1 MERFLLQIGIMKK
14 IFIILIAIALI
25 AISFFV
31 YEKNENDENADME
44 HFAKAIA
51 DESDKD
57 FETAASI
64 FIEKI
69 KNDQTV
75 NGWFEENLP
84 SDDSVFSYLRLH
96 YFDQVEFLNDYTTTF
111 ALCDNE
117 TYIKLDDDTEVL
129 CNDWFVNLLNSN
141 DKTVVNDNLILVDDP
156 TTDTYYLIAI
166 DFPDNHS
173 IFLEFYKDKNL
184 DRFTTDNLK
193 NYSFCIYKNNILDYK
208 FGSYLYPNSFKN
220 FISQEDG
227 IHKGNR
233 YKHLILNDLNLNKT
247 VVVTIEYERWL
258 RFVAPFSIIF
268 FALLLSYFLYI
279 YFYEGRTYFR
289 KSFHGKMQITILLTL
304 AFSFFIVG
312 LVSFLFLNNNIKKK
326 TEITQY
332 KQANI
337 IRNRL
342 ETTILEENSLTNNE
356 YLHTL
361 AETFICD
368 INIYDLDGNLINST
382 LGDHAHEGDY
392 QTINKN
398 AYKTI
403 CGEGAGYLMQIE
415 LYGDEKCSSYY
426 FPILDKN
433 NEIIAVLNVPYFDSD
448 SEYDDRIS
456 NFILNYIN
464 IIIVLL
470 CISSFIMVLI
480 TRKTLKPLKIIE
492 EQMAK
497 TSFGV
502 TNEPI
507 EWNSRDEI
515 GALIQQ
521 YNKMLVQLENAANQL
536 ARNERENAWREMAR
550 QVAHEIKNP
559 LTPMR
564 LNIEYLQMLGERKD
578 PNFESNFKE
587 TLSSLLEQI
596 DTLSKIATAFSN
608 YAKLPEN
615 TPTTFD
621 LSELLKSIIKLYD
634 VEKNIS
640 ITLSYNEKEQ
650 WLLFADK
657 NNLGRVIGNIIK
669 NGIQAIGNE
678 TGHIEVTLNKL
689 GERYKITISDDGC
702 GIKDED
708 KAKIFFP
715 NFTTKSSG
723 MGVGLSVSQNIVQAM
738 GGNISFSSKVGIGT
752 VFTIDIPILKEM

>member
-1 MERFLLQIGIMKK
+1 MKK

-25 AISFFV
+25 ATSIFV
-31 YEKNENDENADME
+31 YEKNESDENADME
-44 HFAKAIA
+44 RFAEVIA
-51 DESDKD
+51 DESDYD
-57 FETAASI
+57 FESAATI

-69 KNDQTV
+69 KNDQNV
-75 NGWFEENLP
+75 NGWFENTIP
-84 SDDSVFSYLRLH
+84 SDDSIFNYLKIQ
-96 YFDQVEFLNDYTTTF
+96 YFNQIELLKDYTTSF
-111 ALCDNE
+111 AVCDNE
-117 TYIKLDDDTEVL
+117 TLIKLDDDTEVI
-129 CNDWFVNLLNSN
+129 CNDWFVNLLDKN
-141 DKTVVNDNLILVDDP
+141 DKTVINDNLVLVDDP

-166 DFPDNHS
+166 DFPGNHS
-173 IFLEFYKDKNL
+173 IFLEFYKDKNIN
-184 DRFTTDNLK
+184 RFATDNLK
-193 NYSFCIYKNNILDYK
+193 NYSFSIYKNNILDYK
-208 FGSYLYPNSFKN
+208 FGNYLYPNSLKN
-220 FISQEDG
+220 FISQDDG

-233 YKHLILNDLNLNKT
+233 YKHLILNVLNHNKT

-268 FALLLSYFLYI
+268 FALLLSYFLYL
-279 YFYEGRTYFR
+279 YFYEGRTYFH

-304 AFSFFIVG
+304 TLSFFIVG
-312 LVSFLFLNNNIKKK
+312 FVSFLFLNNNIKKK

-342 ETTILEENSLTNNE
+342 ETTILDENSLTNNE
-356 YLHTL
+356 YLHGL
-361 AETFICD
+361 AEIFICD

-392 QTINKN
+392 QTINDN

-403 CGEGAGYLMQIE
+403 CGEGAGYLMQTE
-415 LYGDEKCSSYY
+415 FYGDEKCSSYY

-433 NEIIAVLNVPYFDSD
+433 NELIAVLNVPYFNSD

-456 NFILNYIN
+456 NFIINYIN
-464 IIIVLL
+464 IIIILL
-470 CISSFIMVLI
+470 CITSIIMILI

-492 EQMAK
+492 EQMGK
-497 TSFGV
+497 INLEGN
-502 TNEPI
+502 NEPI
-507 EWNSRDEI
+507 NFEGHDEI
-515 GALIQQ
+515 GALVQQ
-521 YNKMLVQLENAANQL
+521 YNNMCQQLEIAANKL

-564 LNIEYLQMLGERKD
+564 LNIEYLQMLWERKD
-578 PNFESNFKE
+578 PNFEANFKE
-587 TLSSLLEQI
+587 TLNSLLEQI
-596 DTLSKIATAFSN
+596 ETLSKIATAFSN

-615 TPTTFD
+615 TPISFD
-621 LSELLKSIIKLYD
+621 LSELLKSTIKLYD

-640 ITLSYNEKEQ
+640 ITLIYNEKEE
-650 WLLFADK
+650 WPLFADR
-657 NNLGRVIGNIIK
+657 NNLGRVFGNIIK
-669 NGIQAIGNE
+669 NAIQAIGSE
-678 TGHIEVTLNKL
+678 KGHIEVTLNKL
-689 GERYKITISDDGC
+689 GERYKVQISDNGC

-708 KAKIFFP
+708 KNKVFFP

-738 GGNISFSSKVGIGT
+738 GGNITFSSKVGIGT
-752 VFTIDIPILKEM
+752 VFTIDIPILKEK

>member
-1 MERFLLQIGIMKK
+1 MKK

-25 AISFFV
+25 AVSFFV
-31 YEKNENDENADME
+31 YEKNERDENADME
-44 HFAKAIA
+44 QFAKVIA

-57 FETAASI
+57 FETAACI
-64 FIEKI
+64 FIEKL
-69 KNDQTV
+69 KNDSTV
-75 NGWFEENLP
+75 NSWFEKNIP
-84 SDDSVFSYLRLH
+84 SDDSIFNYLNSK
-96 YFDQVEFLNDYTTTF
+96 YFDKIELLNDYAITF
-111 ALCDNE
+111 ALCDNN
-117 TYIKLDDDTEVL
+117 TYINIDGDDEVL
-129 CNDWFVNLLNSN
+129 CNDWFVNLIDAN
-141 DKTVVNDNLILVDDP
+141 DKTVINDNLFQVDDP
-156 TTDTYYLIAI
+156 TTDTYYLISV
-166 DFPDNHS
+166 DFPQNHS
-173 IFLEFYKDKNL
+173 IYLEFYKDKNIN
-184 DRFTTDNLK
+184 RFATDNLR
-193 NYSFCIYKNNILDYK
+193 NYSFSIYKNNILDYK
-208 FGSYLYPNSFKN
+208 FGNYLYPNSLKN
-220 FISQEDG
+220 FIAQDDG

-233 YKHLILNDLNLNKT
+233 YKHLILNDLNHNKT
-247 VVVTIEYERWL
+247 IVVTIEYERWL

-289 KSFHGKMQITILLTL
+289 NSFHGKMQTTILLTL
-304 AFSFFIVG
+304 AFSFFVVG
-312 LVSFLFLNNNIKKK
+312 FVSFLFLNNNIKKK
-326 TEITQY
+326 TEISQY

-342 ETTILEENSLTNNE
+342 ETNILDENSLTNNE
-356 YLHTL
+356 YLVNL

-368 INIYDLDGNLINST
+368 IKIYDLDGNLINST
-382 LGDHAHEGDY
+382 LSYHSHVDDY
-392 QTINKN
+392 QSINEE
-398 AYKTI
+398 AYDI
-403 CGEGAGYLMQIE
+403 IYYEGAGYYMQKEI
-415 LYGDEKCSSYY
+415 YGDEKCSSYY

-433 NEIIAVLNVPYFDSD
+433 NELIAILNVPYFDSD

-456 NFILNYIN
+456 SFILNYIN

-470 CISSFIMVLI
+470 CITSIIMILI

-492 EQMAK
+492 EQMSK
-497 TSFGV
+497 TTFGV

-507 EWNSRDEI
+507 KWDSRDEI

-521 YNKMLVQLENAANQL
+521 YNKMLDQLENTANQL

-564 LNIEYLQMLGERKD
+564 LNIEYLQMLWERKD
-578 PNFESNFKE
+578 PDFEANFKE

-621 LSELLKSIIKLYD
+621 LSELLKSTIKLYD

-640 ITLSYNEKEQ
+640 ISLIYNEKEE
-650 WLLFADK
+650 WPLFADR
-657 NNLGRVIGNIIK
+657 NNLGRVFGNIIK
-669 NGIQAIGNE
+669 NGIQAIGTE
-678 TGHIEVTLNKL
+678 TGHIEVILNKL
-689 GERYKITISDDGC
+689 GERYKIQISDSGC
-702 GIKDED
+702 GIKEED

-738 GGNISFSSKVGIGT
+738 GGNITFSSKEGIGT

>member
-1 MERFLLQIGIMKK
+1 MKK

-25 AISFFV
+25 AVSFFV
-31 YEKNENDENADME
+31 YEKNESDENADME
-44 HFAKAIA
+44 HFAKVIA

-69 KNDQTV
+69 KTDQTV
-75 NGWFEENLP
+75 NGWFAENLP
-84 SDDSVFSYLRLH
+84 SDDSIFSYIRLN
-96 YFDQVEFLNDYTTTF
+96 YFNSIDLLKDYTTTF

-129 CNDWFVNLLNSN
+129 CNNWFLNLLEAN
-141 DKTVVNDNLILVDDP
+141 DKTVINDNLILVDDP
-156 TTDTYYLIAI
+156 TTDTYYLVAI
-166 DFPDNHS
+166 DFPGNHS
-173 IFLEFYKDKNL
+173 IFFEFYKDKNINK
-184 DRFTTDNLK
+184 FVTDNLK
-193 NYSFCIYKNNILDYK
+193 NYSFSIYKNNILDYK
-208 FGSYLYPNSFKN
+208 FGNYLYPNNLKN
-220 FISQEDG
+220 FISQENG

-233 YKHLILNDLNLNKT
+233 YKHIILNDLNHNKT

-268 FALLLSYFLYI
+268 FALLLSYFLYS
-279 YFYEGRTYFR
+279 YFYEGRSYFR

-342 ETTILEENSLTNNE
+342 ETTILEENSLMNNN

-368 INIYDLDGNLINST
+368 INIYDLDGNLVNST

-392 QTINKN
+392 QTINEI

-403 CGEGAGYLMQIE
+403 CEEGAGYLMQTE
-415 LYGDEKCSSYY
+415 LYGVEKCNSYY
-426 FPILDKN
+426 FPILDNN
-433 NEIIAVLNVPYFDSD
+433 NELIAVLNVPYFDSD

-470 CISSFIMVLI
+470 CISSIITILI

-497 TSFGV
+497 TNFGIP
-502 TNEPI
+502 NEPI

-521 YNKMLVQLENAANQL
+521 YNKMLDQLENAANQL

-564 LNIEYLQMLGERKD
+564 LNIEYLQMLWERKD
-578 PNFESNFKE
+578 PNFEANFKE
-587 TLSSLLEQI
+587 TLASLLEQI
-596 DTLSKIATAFSN
+596 ETLSKIATAFSN

-621 LSELLKSIIKLYD
+621 LSELLKSTIKLYD

-640 ITLSYNEKEQ
+640 ITLIYNEKEQ
-650 WLLFADK
+650 WSLFADK
-657 NNLGRVIGNIIK
+657 NNLGRVFGNIIK

-678 TGHIEVTLNKL
+678 TGHIEVTLSRL
-689 GERYKITISDDGC
+689 GERYKIKISDDGC
-702 GIKDED
+702 GIKEED

-738 GGNISFSSKVGIGT
+738 GGNITFLSNVGIGT

>member
-1 MERFLLQIGIMKK
+1 MKK

-25 AISFFV
+25 AVSIFV
-31 YEKNENDENADME
+31 YEKNESDENADME
-44 HFAKAIA
+44 QFAEVIA
-51 DESDKD
+51 DESDYD
-57 FETAASI
+57 FESAATI

-75 NGWFEENLP
+75 NGWFENNIP
-84 SDDSVFSYLRLH
+84 SDDSIFSYLKTH
-96 YFDQVEFLNDYTTTF
+96 YFNKIELLKDYTITF
-111 ALCDNE
+111 AVCDNE
-117 TYIKLDDDTEVL
+117 TFIKLDDDTEVL
-129 CNDWFVNLLNSN
+129 CNDWFVNLLNKN
-141 DKTVVNDNLILVDDP
+141 DKTVINDNLFLVDDP
-156 TTDTYYLIAI
+156 TTDTYYLISV
-166 DFPDNHS
+166 DFPGNHS
-173 IFLEFYKDKNL
+173 IFLEFYKDKNINNYA
-184 DRFTTDNLK
+184 TDNLK
-193 NYSFCIYKNNILDYK
+193 NYSFSIYKNNILDYK
-208 FGSYLYPNSFKN
+208 FGNYLYPNSLKN
-220 FISQEDG
+220 FISQDDG
-227 IHKGNR
+227 IHKGDR
-233 YKHLILNDLNLNKT
+233 YKHLIINNINHHKT
-247 VVVTIEYERWL
+247 IIVTIEYERWL

-304 AFSFFIVG
+304 TLSFCIVG
-312 LVSFLFLNNNIKKK
+312 FVSFLFLNNNIKKK

-342 ETTILEENSLTNNE
+342 ETTILDENSLTNNE
-356 YLHTL
+356 YLHGL

-382 LGDHAHEGDY
+382 LSDHAHEGDY
-392 QTINKN
+392 QTINDN

-403 CGEGAGYLMQIE
+403 CGEGAGYMMQTE
-415 LYGDEKCSSYY
+415 SYGDEKCSSYY

-433 NEIIAVLNVPYFDSD
+433 NELIAVLNVPYFESD

-470 CISSFIMVLI
+470 CITSIIMILI

-492 EQMAK
+492 EQMGK
-497 TSFGV
+497 INLEGN
-502 TNEPI
+502 NEPI
-507 EWNSRDEI
+507 NFEGHDEI
-515 GALIQQ
+515 GALVQQ
-521 YNKMLVQLENAANQL
+521 YNNMCQQLEIAANKL

-564 LNIEYLQMLGERKD
+564 LNIEYLQMLWDRKD
-578 PNFESNFKE
+578 PNFEKNFKE
-587 TLSSLLEQI
+587 TLASLLEQI
-596 DTLSKIATAFSN
+596 ETLSKIATAFSN

-621 LSELLKSIIKLYD
+621 LSELLKSTIKLYD

-640 ITLSYNEKEQ
+640 ITLVYNEKEE
-650 WLLFADK
+650 WPLFADR
-657 NNLGRVIGNIIK
+657 NNLGRVFGNIIK
-669 NGIQAIGNE
+669 NAIQAIGSE
-678 TGHIEVTLNKL
+678 SGHIELTLNRF
-689 GERYKITISDDGC
+689 GERYKINIADNGC
-702 GIKDED
+702 GIKEED
-708 KAKIFFP
+708 KKKVFFP

-723 MGVGLSVSQNIVQAM
+723 MGVGLSVSQNIIQAM
-738 GGNISFSSKVGIGT
+738 GGNITFTSKEGIGT
-752 VFTIDIPILKEM
+752 VFTIDIPILK

>member
-1 MERFLLQIGIMKK
+1 MKK

-25 AISFFV
+25 ATSIFV
-31 YEKNENDENADME
+31 YEKNESDENADME
-44 HFAKAIA
+44 RFAEVIA
-51 DESDKD
+51 DESDYD
-57 FETAASI
+57 FESAATI

-69 KNDQTV
+69 KNDQNV
-75 NGWFEENLP
+75 NGWFENIIP
-84 SDDSVFSYLRLH
+84 SDDSIFNYLKIQ
-96 YFDQVEFLNDYTTTF
+96 YFNQIELLKDYTTTF
-111 ALCDNE
+111 AVCDNE
-117 TYIKLDDDTEVL
+117 TLIKLDDDTEVI
-129 CNDWFVNLLNSN
+129 CNDWFVNLLDKN
-141 DKTVVNDNLILVDDP
+141 DKTVINDNLVLVDDP

-166 DFPDNHS
+166 DFPGNHS
-173 IFLEFYKDKNL
+173 IFLEFYKDKNIN
-184 DRFTTDNLK
+184 RFATDNLK
-193 NYSFCIYKNNILDYK
+193 NYSFSIYKNNILDYK
-208 FGSYLYPNSFKN
+208 FGNYLYPNSLKN
-220 FISQEDG
+220 FISQDDG

-233 YKHLILNDLNLNKT
+233 YKHLILNVLNHNKT

-268 FALLLSYFLYI
+268 FALLLSYFLYL
-279 YFYEGRTYFR
+279 YFYEGRTYFH

-304 AFSFFIVG
+304 TLSFFIVG
-312 LVSFLFLNNNIKKK
+312 FVSFLFLNNNIKKK

-342 ETTILEENSLTNNE
+342 ETTILDENSLTNNE
-356 YLHTL
+356 YLHGL
-361 AETFICD
+361 AEIFICD

-392 QTINKN
+392 QTINDN

-403 CGEGAGYLMQIE
+403 CGEGAGYLMQTE
-415 LYGDEKCSSYY
+415 FYGDEKCSSYY

-433 NEIIAVLNVPYFDSD
+433 NELIAVLNVPYFNSD

-456 NFILNYIN
+456 NFIINYIN
-464 IIIVLL
+464 IIIILL
-470 CISSFIMVLI
+470 CITSIIMILI

-492 EQMAK
+492 EQMGK
-497 TSFGV
+497 INLEGN
-502 TNEPI
+502 NEPI
-507 EWNSRDEI
+507 NFEGHDEI
-515 GALIQQ
+515 GALVQQ
-521 YNKMLVQLENAANQL
+521 YNNMCQQLEIAANKL

-564 LNIEYLQMLGERKD
+564 LNIEYLQMLWERKD
-578 PNFESNFKE
+578 PNFEANFKE
-587 TLSSLLEQI
+587 TLNSLLEQI
-596 DTLSKIATAFSN
+596 ETLSKIATAFSN

-615 TPTTFD
+615 TPISFD
-621 LSELLKSIIKLYD
+621 LSELLKSTIKLYD

-640 ITLSYNEKEQ
+640 ITLIYNEKEE
-650 WLLFADK
+650 WPLFADR
-657 NNLGRVIGNIIK
+657 NNLGRVFGNIIK
-669 NGIQAIGNE
+669 NAIQAIGSDK
-678 TGHIEVTLNKL
+678 GHIEVTLNKL
-689 GERYKITISDDGC
+689 RERYKVQISDNGC

-708 KAKIFFP
+708 KNKVFFP

-738 GGNISFSSKVGIGT
+738 GGNITFSSKVGIGT
-752 VFTIDIPILKEM
+752 VFIIDIPILKEK

>member
-1 MERFLLQIGIMKK
+1 MKK

-25 AISFFV
+25 AVSFFV
-31 YEKNENDENADME
+31 YEKNESDENADME
-44 HFAKAIA
+44 HFAKVIA

-69 KNDQTV
+69 KTDQTV
-75 NGWFEENLP
+75 NGWFAENLP
-84 SDDSVFSYLRLH
+84 SDDSIFSYIRLN
-96 YFDQVEFLNDYTTTF
+96 YFNSIDLLKDYTTTF

-129 CNDWFVNLLNSN
+129 CNNWFLNLLEAN
-141 DKTVVNDNLILVDDP
+141 DKTVINDNLILVDDP
-156 TTDTYYLIAI
+156 TTDTYYLVAI
-166 DFPDNHS
+166 DFPGNHS
-173 IFLEFYKDKNL
+173 IFFEFYKDKNINK
-184 DRFTTDNLK
+184 FVTDNLK
-193 NYSFCIYKNNILDYK
+193 NYSFSIYKNNILDYK
-208 FGSYLYPNSFKN
+208 FGNYLYPNNLKN
-220 FISQEDG
+220 FISQENG

-233 YKHLILNDLNLNKT
+233 YKHIILNDLNHNKT

-304 AFSFFIVG
+304 AFSFFVVG

-326 TEITQY
+326 TEISQY

-342 ETTILEENSLTNNE
+342 ETTILEENSLTNND

-392 QTINKN
+392 QTINEI

-403 CGEGAGYLMQIE
+403 CEEGAGYLMQTE
-415 LYGDEKCSSYY
+415 LYGDEKCNSYY
-426 FPILDKN
+426 FPILDNN
-433 NEIIAVLNVPYFDSD
+433 NELIAVLNVPYFDSD

-470 CISSFIMVLI
+470 CISSFIMILI

-497 TSFGV
+497 TKFGV
-502 TNEPI
+502 ANEPI

-564 LNIEYLQMLGERKD
+564 LNIEYLQMLWERKD
-578 PNFESNFKE
+578 PNFEANFKE

-596 DTLSKIATAFSN
+596 ETLSKIATAFSN

-621 LSELLKSIIKLYD
+621 LSELLKSTIKLYD

-640 ITLSYNEKEQ
+640 ISMSYNEKEQ
-650 WLLFADK
+650 WSLFADK
-657 NNLGRVIGNIIK
+657 NNLGRVFGNIIK

-678 TGHIEVTLNKL
+678 TGHIEVTLSRL
-689 GERYKITISDDGC
+689 GERYKIKISDDGC
-702 GIKDED
+702 GIKEED

-738 GGNISFSSKVGIGT
+738 GGNITFLSNVGIGT